1 MSEEEKKA
9 KKPAARKTTAK
20 KETSAGK
27 PAAKKAAP
35 APEEKVEEK
44 IDEQVAEVPPAVE
57 EPEAAEAGAEVPE
70 EEPEMSEE
78 EFKKFLE
85 EQMEKIT
92 VSEIVSR
99 LMMDMAS
106 LAYQKMGLPEEV
118 NLKYRDFDQAR
129 LAIDALKGLL
139 GAMEGKVPEGEVAPY
154 RGTLANLQMNFVR
167 LAKPGG

>member
-1 MSEEEKKA
+1 MTEEEKKA
-9 KKPAARKTTAK
+9 KKPATRKTAAKEGTA
-20 KETSAGK
+20 AGK
-27 PAAKKAAP
+27 PAAKKAVKKPAP
-35 APEEKVEEK
+35 EPEEKVEEK
-44 IDEQVAEVPPAVE
+44 PPVAE
-57 EPEAAEAGAEVPE
+57 EPEAAGAEAETPQE
-70 EEPEMSEE
+70 KPEMSEE
-78 EFKKFLE
+78 EFQKFLE

-92 VSEIVSR
+92 VSEIVGR

-139 GAMEGKVPEGEVAPY
+139 GAMEGKVPENEIAPY

-167 LAKPGG
+167 LSKPGV